1 MHAEDMRRSSVWLA
15 IAALAATSPVAA
27 GGRGGQLA
35 RVEAPPVSRAWV
47 PGGRFIMG
55 TSPEDLETLAA
66 ECQQVQSLRAFFR
79 DDPCLVWVTVL
90 AMRAPR
96 EVQVDGFWI
105 DRREVTVREYRA
117 CVHAGACALAPLLDG
132 DPRYLADGLPQVN
145 VTRGEA
151 DAMCRWRGGRL
162 PTEAEWEKAARGTD
176 ARTWPWGDDPGPASH
191 DRRDDFN
198 HGRALVP
205 AMAEL
210 DQVMRATAANVRAL
224 GEPDAGDGFELLAP
238 PGSLRASDSPY
249 GVSDLAGNVAEWVAD
264 AFSLEGW
271 NGLPAANPL
280 RLPDPGRDNAMIR
293 GGSWRD
299 PPFLGRVDLPHYLG
313 LHMDA
318 ALRTPYIGFRCV
330 YSTTEPIAVRAA
342 APLPPLP

>member
-238 PGSLRASDSPY
+238 PGSLRTSDSPY
-249 GVSDLAGNVAEWVAD
+249 DMSDLTDNIAE
-264 AFSLEGW
+264 
-271 NGLPAANPL
+271 
-280 RLPDPGRDNAMIR
+280 
-293 GGSWRD
+293 
-299 PPFLGRVDLPHYLG
+299 
-313 LHMDA
+313 
-318 ALRTPYIGFRCV
+318 
-330 YSTTEPIAVRAA
+330 
-342 APLPPLP
+342 

>member
-1 MHAEDMRRSSVWLA
+1 MHAEGMRRTSAGLV
-15 IAALAATSPVAA
+15 IAALVAANPVAA
-27 GGRGGQLA
+27 GRRGGQLA
-35 RVEAPPVSRAWV
+35 RVEAPTPNRAWV

-55 TSPEDLETLAA
+55 TSPEDLETLGA
-66 ECQQVQSLRAFFR
+66 ECQQAQSLREFFR
-79 DDPCLVWVTVL
+79 DDPCMVWLNVL

-117 CVHAGACALAPLLDG
+117 CVHAGGCALAPLLEG

-151 DAMCRWRGGRL
+151 AAACRWRGGRL

-191 DRRDDFN
+191 DRRNDFN
-198 HGRALVP
+198 HGRPLVP

-210 DQVMRATAANVRAL
+210 DQVVRPTAANVRTL
-224 GEPDAGDGFELLAP
+224 GEPDALDGFELLAP

-264 AFSLEGW
+264 AFSLEGF
-271 NGLPAANPL
+271 NELPATNPL

-299 PPFLGRVDLPHYLG
+299 PTFLGRVDLPHYIG
-313 LHMDA
+313 LHIDGE
-318 ALRTPYIGFRCV
+318 LRTPYIGFRCV
-330 YSTTEPIAVRAA
+330 YTATAPVAVQ
-342 APLPPLP
+342 APAPSPTMP